1 MPEFSTSL
9 GCLNPPHIYKG
20 GKQVIS
26 VPVGQHKNKGDHS
39 LDFRGSAVGTVTL
52 AQGPADLKEIKYELT
67 LGSELAST
75 LDKVILDYPTPEE
88 VADNTKSSRFQLVLP
103 SRTPE
108 NADFCTRFDVTIFLP
123 ASVQTLHVQSHAT
136 TQIAFAAGA
145 QLDLDALFVTTYGLN
160 TRNMLLPSAG
170 VRARKTKLQ
179 MTRGWLVGDVTV
191 LERAELV
198 TQSGDAATHVRVHPD
213 PAPALGLAP
222 VTLLTTTGAG
232 RTDVEFVHAHGAPH
246 RPIDA
251 THHSSLNGEL
261 YLTYADA
268 AFNGTVEIAAK
279 SFSATNLHNALGQE
293 EGLPWYGS
301 REGADRMRVKTQG
314 WAGLYF

>member
-1 MPEFSTSL
+1 MFVVFDSHPR
-9 GCLNPPHIYKG
+9 PDKHPHGAAFIF
-20 GKQVIS
+20 
-26 VPVGQHKNKGDHS
+26 KN
-39 LDFRGSAVGTVTL
+39 SASGAARHV
-52 AQGPADLKEIKYELT
+52 ADLLRYDERLLHDSTVQWQAQLLAHCSGDIFVARDSHMKNQHWA
-67 LGSELAST
+67 ELA
-75 LDKVILDYPTPEE
+75 
-88 VADNTKSSRFQLVLP
+88 
-103 SRTPE
+103 
-108 NADFCTRFDVTIFLP
+108 
-123 ASVQTLHVQSHAT
+123 
-136 TQIAFAAGA
+136 
-145 QLDLDALFVTTYGLN
+145 LDALFVTTYGLN

-179 MTRGWLVGDVTV
+179 MTRGWLVGEVTV

-198 TQSGDAATHVRVHPD
+198 TQSGDAATHVRVHPA

>member
-179 MTRGWLVGDVTV
+179 MTRGWLVGDVAV

-198 TQSGDAATHVRVHPD
+198 TQSRMSQKRPLSTTANLTGTRMRINMMSLRMV
-213 PAPALGLAP
+213 LA
-222 VTLLTTTGAG
+222 TTTAN
-232 RTDVEFVHAHGAPH
+232 
-246 RPIDA
+246 I
-251 THHSSLNGEL
+251 
-261 YLTYADA
+261 
-268 AFNGTVEIAAK
+268 
-279 SFSATNLHNALGQE
+279 LGQ
-293 EGLPWYGS
+293 
-301 REGADRMRVKTQG
+301 RMILRWPQMAVPRT
-314 WAGLYF
+314 AMTRNCTIMIRTLT